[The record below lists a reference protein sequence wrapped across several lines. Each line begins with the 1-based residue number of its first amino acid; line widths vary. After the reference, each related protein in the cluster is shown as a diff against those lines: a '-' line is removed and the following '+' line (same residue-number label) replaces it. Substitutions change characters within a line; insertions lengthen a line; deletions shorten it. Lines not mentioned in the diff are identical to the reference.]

1 MFKAHETPNDIPEVA
16 LPADVATD
24 GKVWLPK
31 ALVAAG
37 LASSN
42 GEGRR
47 SIEQGGVRIDGEPVA
62 PEVLEVPVDQV
73 IGRVVQVG
81 RRKFAK
87 IASIG

>member
-1 MFKAHETPNDIPEVA
+1 V
-16 LPADVATD
+16 VTD
-24 GKVWLPK
+24 GTVWLPK

-47 SIEQGGVRIDGEPVA
+47 SIEQGGVKIDGEPVGPRA
-62 PEVLEVPVDQV
+62 LEIPVERL

-87 IASIG
+87 IVSVG